1 MNCILHFYDGILTLL
16 LRSWEVLIFGCF
28 VGVCCCCKEPRKV
41 KKLNLQ
47 KNENGRGKK
56 IAVRGPSLCLG
67 SINSTFKPSI
77 FLCLGFHHDTAK
89 KLTWSLTTS
98 RKADQPTYVT
108 SQLLLQSLLAVS
120 RSLGCCFVFRIVE
133 RGIEVAPYRSN

>member
-41 KKLNLQ
+41 KKLILQ
-47 KNENGRGKK
+47 KNENGTGKK
-56 IAVRGPSLCLG
+56 IGARGPSLCLG

-89 KLTWSLTTS
+89 KINLVV
-98 RKADQPTYVT
+98 DY
-108 SQLLLQSLLAVS
+108 
-120 RSLGCCFVFRIVE
+120 E
-133 RGIEVAPYRSN
+133 